1 MSNTKKMLQEFRKKS
16 LWEEVIAKDLVG
28 AARWSW
34 TLKVSEIQQAAKK
47 KENHEQ
53 NLSRHLKKKKSVC
66 SASRGPGSR
75 SASWQQERIKPKRQ
89 GLP

>member
-53 NLSRHLKKKKSVC
+53 NLSRHLKKKKKVC
-66 SASRGPGSR
+66 VQQVGVQGPGLLAGS
-75 SASWQQERIKPKRQ
+75 KRE
-89 GLP
+89 